1 MSSHA
6 QQARTLVEALP
17 YIQKFT
23 GKTIVVKYGGNAMV
37 SDELRRAVM
46 CDIILLSLVGIR
58 VVVVHGGGPEISEML
73 KKLGH
78 ESRFVDGLRYT
89 DEETMDIVQQV
100 LCGRVN
106 KNLVATLNRMG
117 GRAVGLCG
125 MDGQMLRCTE
135 LDPQL
140 GHVGEIVHVDPTLI
154 SSLLD
159 SGYIPVIATVGMD
172 DLGQAYN
179 VNADTAAAQIAI
191 ALKAEKLVSM
201 TDIAGL
207 LRDKEDESTLI
218 PEVEVSE
225 IEGYKSAGII
235 AGGMIPKIGGMADA
249 IYQGVHE
256 AVIIDGRVPH
266 SILLELFSDRGSGTR
281 FYRRSHH
288 E

>member
-1 MSSHA
+1 MKNEEMALLFS
-6 QQARTLVEALP
+6 EATP
-17 YIQKFT
+17 YIQKYH
-23 GKTIVVKYGGNAMV
+23 GKTMVIKYGGNAMIN
-37 SDELRRAVM
+37 ETLKNAVM
-46 CDIILLSLVGIR
+46 NDLVTLTLLGVR
-58 VVVVHGGGPEISEML
+58 VVLV
-73 KKLGH
+73 
-78 ESRFVDGLRYT
+78 T
-89 DEETMDIVQQV
+89 DDATMEIVQQV
-100 LCGRVN
+100 LAGKVN
-106 KNLVATLNRMG
+106 KDLVAKLR
-117 GRAVGLCG
+117 GRGVGLCG

-140 GHVGEIVHVDPTLI
+140 GHVGEIIHVDPTLI
-154 SSLLD
+154 QNLLNG
-159 SGYIPVIATVGMD
+159 GYIPVIATVGMD

-207 LRDKEDESTLI
+207 LRDKDDESTLI

-266 SILLELFSDRGSGTR
+266 SILLELFSNRGSGTR
-281 FYRRSHH
+281 FYRRSHQ

>member
-1 MSSHA
+1 M
-6 QQARTLVEALP
+6 
-17 YIQKFT
+17 
-23 GKTIVVKYGGNAMV
+23 
-37 SDELRRAVM
+37 
-46 CDIILLSLVGIR
+46 
-58 VVVVHGGGPEISEML
+58 
-73 KKLGH
+73 
-78 ESRFVDGLRYT
+78 
-89 DEETMDIVQQV
+89 
-100 LCGRVN
+100 
-106 KNLVATLNRMG
+106 
-117 GRAVGLCG
+117 
-125 MDGQMLRCTE
+125 
-135 LDPQL
+135 
-140 GHVGEIVHVDPTLI
+140 GEIVHVDPTLI

-281 FYRRSHH
+281 FYRRTITNKGCAMRRSTL
-288 E
+288 

>member
-1 MSSHA
+1 MKNEEMALLFS
-6 QQARTLVEALP
+6 EATP
-17 YIQKFT
+17 YIQKYH
-23 GKTIVVKYGGNAMV
+23 GKTMVIKYGGNAMIN
-37 SDELRRAVM
+37 ETLKNAVM
-46 CDIILLSLVGIR
+46 NDLVTLTLLGVR
-58 VVVVHGGGPEISEML
+58 VVLVHV
-73 KKLGH
+73 
-78 ESRFVDGLRYT
+78 ESHFAGGLRVT
-89 DEETMDIVQQV
+89 DDATMEIVQQV
-100 LCGRVN
+100 LAGKVN
-106 KNLVATLNRMG
+106 KDLVAKLR
-117 GRAVGLCG
+117 GRGVGLCG